1 MKISVMRIA
10 ILGEIYVAN
19 NIKNP
24 GPIIVKKIPEKMY
37 LI

>member
-1 MKISVMRIA
+1 SVIRIA

-19 NIKNP
+19 NIKNA
-24 GPIIVKKIPEKMY
+24 GPTTVKKIPEKTY